1 MVFFGGR
8 IYLQLDRR
16 HGKSKKLN
24 SHVKLLRK
32 QGIFITALSIKLIKF
47 TDFVIPLI
55 LVERGIMLVLK
66 NVPFIGRINRSK
78 RPIKY
83 ILATPQQ
90 MKLLIK
96 NMVSLRCKLIV
107 KSELEKMHLHFLVV
121 ELGEVEIIQE
131 LSSEQQQELKTSLL
145 KFGLELLDDKK
156 SMLIEKIK
164 NIVVEM
170 IHYNDEPPMLNFSAY
185 LAEKLNYDY
194 NYLSNLF
201 SEVKG
206 TTIEHFII
214 SHKIE
219 RAKELLIYN
228 ELTLTEIAEKLHYS
242 NVAHLSN
249 QFKKV
254 TGLTPTFFKAMKH
267 KRLIGLEN
275 L

>member
-1 MVFFGGR
+1 
-8 IYLQLDRR
+8 
-16 HGKSKKLN
+16 
-24 SHVKLLRK
+24 
-32 QGIFITALSIKLIKF
+32 
-47 TDFVIPLI
+47 
-55 LVERGIMLVLK
+55 
-66 NVPFIGRINRSK
+66 
-78 RPIKY
+78 
-83 ILATPQQ
+83 

-96 NMVSLRCKLIV
+96 NMVSLRCKMIV
-107 KSELEKMHLHFLVV
+107 KSELEKMHLQFTVV
-121 ELGEVEIIQE
+121 ELGEVEITGE

-145 KFGLELLDDKK
+145 KSGLELLEDKK

-170 IHYNDEPPMLNFSAY
+170 IHYSDEAPLLNFSSY
-185 LAEKLNYDY
+185 LSEKLNYDY

-214 SHKIE
+214 AHKIE

-254 TGLTPTFFKAMKH
+254 TGLTPTFFKKMKH
-267 KRLIGLEN
+267 KRLIALEN

>member
-1 MVFFGGR
+1 LPDAGWEWHNISIFFP
-8 IYLQLDRR
+8 
-16 HGKSKKLN
+16 K
-24 SHVKLLRK
+24 
-32 QGIFITALSIKLIKF
+32 
-47 TDFVIPLI
+47 
-55 LVERGIMLVLK
+55 
-66 NVPFIGRINRSK
+66 
-78 RPIKY
+78 
-83 ILATPQQ
+83 

-107 KSELEKMHLHFLVV
+107 RSELEKMHLHPTVV
-121 ELGEVEIIQE
+121 ELGEVEIPDE
-131 LSSEQQQELKTSLL
+131 LSSEQREALKLSLL
-145 KFGLELLDDKK
+145 KFGLELLEDKK

-164 NIVVEM
+164 NIIVEM
-170 IHYNDEPPMLNFSAY
+170 IHYSEEPPLLNFSAY
-185 LAEKLNYDY
+185 LSEKLNYDY

-214 SHKIE
+214 AHKIE

-254 TGLTPTFFKAMKH
+254 TGLTPTFFRKMKH
-267 KRLIGLEN
+267 KRLIALEN

>member
-1 MVFFGGR
+1 
-8 IYLQLDRR
+8 
-16 HGKSKKLN
+16 
-24 SHVKLLRK
+24 
-32 QGIFITALSIKLIKF
+32 
-47 TDFVIPLI
+47 
-55 LVERGIMLVLK
+55 
-66 NVPFIGRINRSK
+66 
-78 RPIKY
+78 
-83 ILATPQQ
+83 
-90 MKLLIK
+90 
-96 NMVSLRCKLIV
+96 MVSLRCKMIV
-107 KSELEKMHLHFLVV
+107 KSELERMGLHFITVD
-121 ELGEVEIIQE
+121 LGEIELKEEITP
-131 LSSEQQQELKTSLL
+131 EQQQEFKDALL
-145 KFGLELLDDKK
+145 RSGLELMEDKK
-156 SMLIEKIK
+156 SILIEKIK

-170 IHYNDEPPMLNFSAY
+170 IHYSEEPPVLNFSSY
-185 LAEKLNYDY
+185 LSSKLGYDY

-254 TGLTPTFFKAMKH
+254 TGLTPTFFKKMKN
-267 KRLIGLEN
+267 KRLIALEN

>member
-1 MVFFGGR
+1 M
-8 IYLQLDRR
+8 YLSLVD
-16 HGKSKKLN
+16 SLFIPA
-24 SHVKLLRK
+24 
-32 QGIFITALSIKLIKF
+32 QGNLISILF
-47 TDFVIPLI
+47 Q
-55 LVERGIMLVLK
+55 R
-66 NVPFIGRINRSK
+66 
-78 RPIKY
+78 
-83 ILATPQQ
+83 

-96 NMVSLRCKLIV
+96 NMVSLRCKLIAR
-107 KSELEKMHLHFLVV
+107 SELEKMNLPFTVV
-121 ELGEVEIIQE
+121 ELGEVEIAND
-131 LSSEQQQELKTSLL
+131 LTSKQQQELKISLL
-145 KFGLELLDDKK
+145 KFGLELMEDKK

-164 NIVVEM
+164 NIIVEM
-170 IHYNDEPPMLNFSAY
+170 IHYSDEPPMLNFSAY
-185 LAEKLNYDY
+185 LSEKLDYDY

-219 RAKELLIYN
+219 RAKELLVYN

-254 TGLTPTFFKAMKH
+254 TGLTPTFFRAMKH
-267 KRLIGLEN
+267 KRMIALEN

>member
-1 MVFFGGR
+1 
-8 IYLQLDRR
+8 
-16 HGKSKKLN
+16 
-24 SHVKLLRK
+24 
-32 QGIFITALSIKLIKF
+32 
-47 TDFVIPLI
+47 
-55 LVERGIMLVLK
+55 
-66 NVPFIGRINRSK
+66 
-78 RPIKY
+78 
-83 ILATPQQ
+83 
-90 MKLLIK
+90 
-96 NMVSLRCKLIV
+96 MVSLRCKLIV
-107 KSELEKMHLHFLVV
+107 KSELEKMNLHFSVV
-121 ELGEVEIIQE
+121 ELGEVEIAE
-131 LSSEQQQELKTSLL
+131 DLSREQQQELKSSLL
-145 KFGLELLDDKK
+145 EFGLELLEDKK

-164 NIVVEM
+164 NIIVEM
-170 IHYNDEPPMLNFSAY
+170 IHYSDEPPILNFSAY

-214 SHKIE
+214 AHKIE

-254 TGLTPTFFKAMKH
+254 TGLTPTFFKKMKH
-267 KRLIGLEN
+267 KRLIALEN